1 MNLVPAKVTRM
12 NALMQASR
20 NYVAIVACDSSAYVT
35 LVGKV
40 MGVIVLKIVVT
51 GGGTGGHIYPA
62 LAISRYFSETEKAQ
76 ILYIGTER
84 GLENDIVPRSGFDF
98 RTIEVSGL
106 KRSLSLDTVKTFF
119 RLGKGL
125 LQSRKILKEF
135 KPDVVIGC
143 GGYVVAPVA
152 FMARLQ
158 KIPTYIHEMDVLPGL
173 TNRSLSRWVNRI
185 GVSFSGS
192 VPYFEHVKDKV
203 VVNGNPRASE
213 VTKVTSQQVAAMK
226 QELGLD
232 PTKKTVVVVSGSRGA
247 RPINEAVLGMLPY
260 VASQN
265 DLQLVYITGQVH
277 YEEIAR
283 QVQSQNF
290 SPEQG
295 IYLQPFVYNMPP
307 LLAGAD
313 LLVSRAG
320 ATTIAE
326 VTALGLPGIY
336 IPSPYVT
343 NNHQEHNA
351 QWLVDNGAGM
361 MIKERDLSSDELFK
375 SISSLIHAPAKLD
388 EMKQKNLALA
398 IPDALQNIHR
408 TIAEMIK

>member
-1 MNLVPAKVTRM
+1 M
-12 NALMQASR
+12 
-20 NYVAIVACDSSAYVT
+20 
-35 LVGKV
+35 
-40 MGVIVLKIVVT
+40 LKIIVT

-62 LAISRYFSETEKAQ
+62 LAISRYFSETEKAE

-84 GLENDIVPRSGFDF
+84 GLENDIVPRSGFAF

-106 KRSLSLDTVKTFF
+106 KRSLSLDTLKTFF

-125 LQSRKILKEF
+125 FQSRKILKEF

-143 GGYVVAPVA
+143 GGYVVAPVV

-185 GVSFSGS
+185 GLSFSGS
-192 VPYFEHVKDKV
+192 VPYFKHVKEKV

-213 VTKVTSQQVAAMK
+213 VAKVTRDEIAAAKQQ
-226 QELGLD
+226 LGLN
-232 PTKKTVVVVSGSRGA
+232 PSKKTVVVVSGSRGA
-247 RPINEAVLGMLPY
+247 RPINEAVFGMLKQI
-260 VASQN
+260 ANQT
-265 DLQLVYITGQVH
+265 DFQLVYITGQVH
-277 YEEIAR
+277 YEEIAK
-283 QVQSQNF
+283 QVNSLNLG
-290 SPEQG
+290 PEQG
-295 IYLQPFVYNMPP
+295 IFLQPFLYNLPP

-313 LLVSRAG
+313 LLISRAG

-351 QWLVDNGAGM
+351 RWLVDNGAGI
-361 MIKERDLSSDELFK
+361 MIKERELTPEGLFET
-375 SISSLIHAPAKLD
+375 ISSLMQAPSQLEA
-388 EMKQKNLALA
+388 MRQKNLSLA
-398 IPDALQNIHR
+398 MPDALQNIHH
-408 TIAEMIK
+408 TIIKLVK